1 MHTHHSCQWSSLTQ
15 SLDKP
20 ITLTVGC
27 VMTGLMYGREIT
39 PDAPTIRMANVNQVY
54 TANYHATT
62 GQLRVPLTMIPTGIH
77 PNHGWQCSK
86 RDPARYFVG
95 FHATSAGQ
103 KQQESM
109 NHPEKKWKK
118 LDNGKSA
125 DDAAGANRALS
136 PDEVIEGTSYLALD
150 VSRCSKRL
158 IVYAADR
165 RRS

>member
-1 MHTHHSCQWSSLTQ
+1 
-15 SLDKP
+15 
-20 ITLTVGC
+20 
-27 VMTGLMYGREIT
+27 
-39 PDAPTIRMANVNQVY
+39 
-54 TANYHATT
+54 
-62 GQLRVPLTMIPTGIH
+62 MIPTGIH

-86 RDPARYFVG
+86 RDPARYFVE

-136 PDEVIEGTSYLALD
+136 PDEIDAEAWSTVHATDGKHGEVETGIVSFSESGNSKTRGLWRVMSVAEIIEHGLP
-150 VSRCSKRL
+150 
-158 IVYAADR
+158 VYAEKDQVTSGARVYNRFAD
-165 RRS
+165 SAIYQDL